1 MTLPIGPKVAHRLR
15 TISDPSISP
24 DGSRV
29 AYALS
34 WAEPVSLEARSRI
47 MMLGLDGGKAE
58 EFTQGERDTAPR
70 FSPDGLTLAFLRF
83 DGEPDH
89 GGKRQVW
96 VMGSNGGEA
105 RMVSA
110 AVLGVSDFAWSPDGT
125 KLALCADVEEATE
138 AEEPSPNG
146 IPQVRVVRRIRYR
159 YDTLGWRG
167 DAHIH
172 LFVVDVNAP
181 VPEPGNQ
188 ITHGDWDDLAPVWA
202 PDGSKIA
209 FISGRTDDRDIRD
222 LAQAYVVSPNGGDVE
237 IWSQGLTSVGALAW
251 EPEGKRLA
259 VVGTEQPDGMALW
272 QGWLYVIETGQEPRR
287 LTGDSVK
294 PQLGFPA
301 LGRPSELRWTQE
313 GNILFL
319 GEARGESYLFQAPVD
334 GGPVIRQDGGSR
346 QSAAMTV
353 DRTAQR
359 VVVLS
364 ASPECPS
371 YLHLVDLEKGA
382 ASQVSGHNR
391 DYLDEHTPASM
402 EKFTVERGGMALE
415 CRLWLPPDFD
425 PGHSYPLIL
434 DIHGGP
440 NGAFYDSFVPVQQV
454 LATSGYLVL
463 AVNPRGSSTY
473 GDDFMMAVIN
483 DWGGEDYQDLM
494 AAVDAVLERPYVDSH
509 RLGVHG
515 YSYGGYMS
523 SWILGHPDREKSGRF
538 RAAVVAAPCINLL
551 SMYGTSD
558 IGVSF
563 GEVHWGGSA
572 MDAEKLLKHSPIT
585 YAANVTAPVLLLH
598 GESDHRCPI
607 GQSEEYF
614 VALKRQ
620 GKEVEMVRFP
630 GCYHSFPRTGHAK
643 MREEYL
649 ARTLAWFEKYLV

>member
-1 MTLPIGPKVAHRLR
+1 MTLSIGPSVAHRLR

-29 AYALS
+29 AYTLS
-34 WAEPVSLEARSRI
+34 WAEQPSLEGRSRI
-47 MMLGLDGGKAE
+47 MIQDLEGRTAE
-58 EFTQGERDTAPR
+58 EFTQGDRDTAPR
-70 FSPDGLTLAFLRF
+70 FSPGGLTLAFLRR
-83 DGEPDH
+83 DGD
-89 GGKRQVW
+89 GKRQVW
-96 VMGSNGGEA
+96 VMAAHGGEA
-105 RMVSA
+105 HMVSA
-110 AVLGVSDFAWSPDGT
+110 APLGVSDFVWSPDSAR
-125 KLALCADVEEATE
+125 LAFCADVD
-138 AEEPSPNG
+138 PSTDVEDPNPEM
-146 IPQVRVVRRIRYR
+146 PQVTVVRRMRYR

-167 DAHIH
+167 DAHTHI
-172 LFVVDVNAP
+172 FVVDVDHP
-181 VPEPGNQ
+181 EPEPGKQ
-188 ITHGDWDDLAPVWA
+188 MTGGDWDDLAPVWS

-209 FISGRTDDRDIRD
+209 FISGRTDDRDSRD
-222 LAQAYVVSPNGGDVE
+222 LAQAYVVSLNGNSNIDE
-237 IWSQGLTSVGALAW
+237 PEMWSQGLTSVGALTW
-251 EPEGKRLA
+251 ESEGNRLA

-272 QGWLYVIETGQEPRR
+272 QGWLYIVKPGQIPLR
-287 LTGDSVK
+287 LTNDSIK

-301 LGRPSELRWTQE
+301 LGRASELRWTQE

-319 GEARGESYLFQAPVD
+319 GESRGESYLFQAPVD
-334 GGPVIRQDGGSR
+334 GGPVIRGDGGGR
-346 QSAAMTV
+346 QSAAMTI
-353 DRTAQR
+353 DLEARRA
-359 VVVLS
+359 VVLS
-364 ASPECPS
+364 SSPDCPS
-371 YLHLVDLEKGA
+371 YLQLVDLETGA
-382 ASQVSGHNR
+382 GKQVSAHNYK
-391 DYLDEHTPASM
+391 YLDEHTPASL
-402 EKFTVERGGMALE
+402 EKFTIERGGMEIE
-415 CRLWLPPDFD
+415 CRLWLPPNFD
-425 PGHSYPLIL
+425 PSRSYPLVL

-454 LATSGYLVL
+454 LATSGFLVL

-473 GDDFMMAVIN
+473 GDDFMMAVIE
-483 DWGGEDYQDLM
+483 DWGGEDYLDLM
-494 AAVDAVLERPYVDSH
+494 AAVDTMLERPYVDGN

-538 RAAVVAAPCINLL
+538 QAAVVAAPCINLL

-563 GEVHWGGSA
+563 GEVHWGGSV

-620 GKEVEMVRFP
+620 GKEVELVRFP
-630 GCYHSFPRTGHAK
+630 NCYHSFPRTGHAK

-649 ARTLAWFEKYLV
+649 ARTLGWFERWLV